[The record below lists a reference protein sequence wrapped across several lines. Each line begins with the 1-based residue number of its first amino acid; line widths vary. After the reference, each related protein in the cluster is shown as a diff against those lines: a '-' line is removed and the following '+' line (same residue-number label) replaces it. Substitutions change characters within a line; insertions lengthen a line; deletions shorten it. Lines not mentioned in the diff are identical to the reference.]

1 MLSKNVHRTH
11 VLIFLLYVNIYFYE
25 SIYVPSA
32 AQPSRE
38 AWIASPGAL
47 DSIAGGESCPII
59 SDLQSIRYY
68 AIGGNN
74 CPMIS

>member
-38 AWIASPGAL
+38 VWIASPGAL
-47 DSIAGGESCPII
+47 GDMGEPCPII